1 MTSIFSPRRTKSS
14 KGGVEALPEV
24 PATLA
29 TAHAAAFVKVRR
41 PAPPRPPARRSPLSR
56 QSATATCS

>member
-14 KGGVEALPEV
+14 AKGAMDAAPEV

-29 TAHAAAFVKVRR
+29 TAHAAAFVKVL
-41 PAPPRPPARRSPLSR
+41 SVLSR
-56 QSATATCS
+56 L